1 MMCSRFI
8 GLFVV
13 ILYTQS
19 CAGDSGTTN
28 QQVSISKDTITATSL
43 TPPDSFSL
51 GKVIDT
57 VTCAANA
64 AQSYALYIPVTGN
77 KTALPVI
84 YFFDPHAKGSL
95 PLLKYKQLAN
105 TYGFILIGSNN
116 SKNGND
122 WQLTETIWQTLFDDT
137 RKRLAINPQR
147 IYTAGFSGGAKVAG
161 YVALQHPGIKGVIA
175 NGAGLPDGAPVD
187 NYPFSFTAIAGE
199 GDMNMTDLV
208 AINAA
213 FDKTGTGHRIII
225 CDGKHEWAPS
235 TTMDNAF
242 AALQFDAMRNHT
254 LPVNKA
260 LIDHFKTS
268 GKQAVE
274 KYTNENKLV
283 KAVAEC
289 SLVINLLQ
297 GIDKDLSWFEK
308 KAAVITSQAAYQQQ
322 LQAQQQLLQTEQQIK
337 AQYMQQFQQGD
348 MNYWTKTINELMAKA
363 KASTATGAMYQRLLA
378 YLSLA
383 FYSYSN
389 QLIKNNQ
396 NEPAQYFVTLY
407 KMADPFNSEAWYFS
421 AILQA
426 RKSEVAGAEKDLL
439 TAVKCGFTDKERLHQ
454 QAEFRNIGINYSK
467 IEQEMK

>member
-1 MMCSRFI
+1 MKSAAIICLLFI
-8 GLFVV
+8 A
-13 ILYTQS
+13 LYIPA
-19 CAGDSGTTN
+19 CAGNNGTTN
-28 QQVSISKDTITATSL
+28 QQINLLKDTLTTASPT
-43 TPPDSFSL
+43 PDSFPL

-64 AQSYALYIPVTGN
+64 AHSYALYIPVTGN

-84 YFFDPHAKGSL
+84 YFFDPHANGSL
-95 PLLKYKQLAN
+95 PLRKYRQLAN

-137 RKRLAINPQR
+137 RKRLAINPQQ

-161 YVALQHPGIKGVIA
+161 FVALQHPGIKGVIA
-175 NGAGLPDGAPVD
+175 NGAGLPDGAPVN

-208 AINAA
+208 AIDAA
-213 FDKTGTGHRIII
+213 FDKTSTRHRIILFN
-225 CDGKHEWAPS
+225 GKHEWAPS

-242 AALQFDAMRNHT
+242 AALQFDAMRNHG
-254 LPVNKA
+254 LPVNEA
-260 LIDHFKTS
+260 LINHVKTS

-274 KYTNENKLV
+274 KYSNENKLV
-283 KAVAEC
+283 KAVAQC
-289 SLVINLLQ
+289 SLVVNLLQ
-297 GIDKDLSWFEK
+297 GLDNDLSWFEK
-308 KAAVITSQAAYQQQ
+308 KAAAITSQTAYQQQ
-322 LQAQQQLLQTEQQIK
+322 LQEQQQLLQTEQQIK
-337 AQYMQQFQQGD
+337 AQYMQQLQQGD
-348 MNYWTKTINELMAKA
+348 MNYWSQTINGLMVKA
-363 KASTATGAMYQRLLA
+363 KAPTATGAMYQRLLA

-389 QLIKNNQ
+389 QFIKNNQ
-396 NEPAQYFVTLY
+396 NDPAQYFVTLY

-426 RKSEVAGAEKDLL
+426 RKNEVAAAEADLL
-439 TAVKCGFTDKERLHQ
+439 TAVKLGFTDKERLRQ
-454 QAEFRNIGINYSK
+454 QVEFRSIGINFSK
-467 IEQEMK
+467 IEDEISY